1 MYRPTQQDAAAA
13 AVQDKRL
20 AWYDLD
26 LSTKPYRSLRYH
38 EKALRGV
45 AYHARHPL
53 FASASND
60 GALHVFHG
68 MVYQVKPSLGMQA
81 LYLHSKEEQRA

>member
-1 MYRPTQQDAAAA
+1 M
-13 AVQDKRL
+13 
-20 AWYDLD
+20 
-26 LSTKPYRSLRYH
+26 
-38 EKALRGV
+38 

-68 MVYQVKPSLGMQA
+68 MVYQVKPHLRMQA
-81 LYLHSKEEQRA
+81 MWFQSAEGEEL